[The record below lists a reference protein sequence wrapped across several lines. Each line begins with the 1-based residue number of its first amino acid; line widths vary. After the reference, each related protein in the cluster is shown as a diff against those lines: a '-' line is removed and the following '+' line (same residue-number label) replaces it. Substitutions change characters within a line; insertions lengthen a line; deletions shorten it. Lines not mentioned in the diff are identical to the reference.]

1 MGGLVGISILF
12 CLFQCR
18 EGLCKDEEKENEGG
32 ITISKRNDQHNPH
45 PYYIKIV
52 DECSMNNVQKSNP
65 HTSQRRKSCY
75 VYLANVNV

>member
-18 EGLCKDEEKENEGG
+18 QGLCKDEEKENEGVK
-32 ITISKRNDQHNPH
+32 TVSKRNDPYPH

-52 DECSMNNVQKSNP
+52 DECSINNVQNSNP

-75 VYLANVNV
+75 V